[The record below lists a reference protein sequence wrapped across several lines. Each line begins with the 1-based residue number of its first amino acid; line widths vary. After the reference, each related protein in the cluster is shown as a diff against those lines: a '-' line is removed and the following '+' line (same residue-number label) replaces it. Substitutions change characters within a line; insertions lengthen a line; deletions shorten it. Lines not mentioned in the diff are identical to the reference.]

1 MMNTENPTNPTRK
14 PSQNILSRFRKL
26 FLVSATVVLIAGGFA
41 QAQKGKDIDLIGPP
55 VQFDQTISVQDDLTG
70 NFLVFSTGTGKY
82 FFTRCSDGFTL
93 GGVGVVKVDGCMIQL
108 EDLQAGH
115 RVVASVNECAQQGKA
130 IVEKFAPDAFKVFFS
145 DQDGGIN
152 LMDCAPKK

>member
-1 MMNTENPTNPTRK
+1 MITSNRTNRARK
-14 PSQNILSRFRKL
+14 QLQTPQNRFRNL
-26 FLVSATVVLIAGGFA
+26 FLVLATVVLVAGVSA
-41 QAQKGKDIDLIGPP
+41 QAQKGKGTDFIGPP

-70 NFLVFSTGTGKY
+70 NFLVFNTGSGKY

-93 GGVGVVKVDGCMIQL
+93 GGVGFVKVDGCMIQL
-108 EDLQAGH
+108 QDVQAEH

-152 LMDCAPKK
+152 LMDCAPPKK

>member
-1 MMNTENPTNPTRK
+1 MNTGNRTNPTRK
-14 PSQNILSRFRKL
+14 QSQNTLSRFRKL
-26 FLVSATVVLIAGGFA
+26 FLVSATVVLITGGFA
-41 QAQKGKDIDLIGPP
+41 QAQKGKEIDLIGPP
-55 VQFDQTISVQDDLTG
+55 IQFDQTISVQDDLTG

-93 GGVGVVKVDGCMIQL
+93 GGVGFVKVDGCMIQL

-115 RVVASVNECAQQGKA
+115 RVVASVNDCAQQGKA

>member
-1 MMNTENPTNPTRK
+1 MLNTGNRTNPTRK
-14 PSQNILSRFRKL
+14 QSQNILSRFRKL
-26 FLVSATVVLIAGGFA
+26 FLVSATVVLITGGFA
-41 QAQKGKDIDLIGPP
+41 QAQKGKEIDLIGPP
-55 VQFDQTISVQDDLTG
+55 IQFDQTISVQDDLTG

-93 GGVGVVKVDGCMIQL
+93 GGVGFVKVDGCMIQL